1 MLHDSCPEKKE
12 ERHGLQP
19 CRFFSSF
26 VSAAGSVD
34 LIRKQCDVAR
44 SLDRDGQRSLVGSAV
59 SGDAARKD
67 LTSLGD
73 ISSQRCDILIID
85 RLCALC
91 TEHTDFSSSAHAA
104 RSSGSLAF
112 GSVTL
117 VKRHGLVPLHS
128 ELVERKSFVLDSV
141 RDVHESLGAGALRS
155 GLFTALISCGAVL
168 ALAPAAVILASWSST
183 MTSVV

>member
-1 MLHDSCPEKKE
+1 MIQWYASQKKK
-12 ERHGLQP
+12 RHGLTAMP
-19 CRFFSSF
+19 FLILFS

-34 LIRKQCDVAR
+34 LIRKQRDVTC
-44 SLDRDGQRSLVGSAV
+44 SLDCDGQRSLVSCAV

-155 GLFTALISCGAVL
+155 GLFCVL
-168 ALAPAAVILASWSST
+168 FPMYRFFAYRRKNRAYCYYQT
-183 MTSVV
+183 FRR

>member
-1 MLHDSCPEKKE
+1 MPFLI
-12 ERHGLQP
+12 L
-19 CRFFSSF
+19 FS

-73 ISSQRCDILIID
+73 ISSQRCNILIID
-85 RLCALC
+85 RLRALC
-91 TEHTDFSSSAHAA
+91 TEHADFSSSANAA
-104 RSSGSLAF
+104 GLPGPLAF
-112 GSVTL
+112 RSVTL
-117 VKRHGLVPLHS
+117 IKRHGLVPLHS

-141 RDVHESLGAGALRS
+141 RDVHKSLGTGVLR
-155 GLFTALISCGAVL
+155 
-168 ALAPAAVILASWSST
+168 
-183 MTSVV
+183 